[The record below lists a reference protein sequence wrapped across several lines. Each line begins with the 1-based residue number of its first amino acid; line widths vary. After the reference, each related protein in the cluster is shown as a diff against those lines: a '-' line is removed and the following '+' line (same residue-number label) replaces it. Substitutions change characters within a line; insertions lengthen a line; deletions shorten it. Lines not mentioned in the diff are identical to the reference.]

1 MRLSLG
7 RSALVAA
14 AVCAAVATGVV
25 LSPPA
30 GPAIA
35 QTAEF
40 GQTSTVGALFT
51 LTPSGQLGTHFCTAS
66 VVDSPRGDLILTA
79 AHCMA
84 NRQERQ
90 VAFVP
95 DYDQGQA
102 PFGIW
107 TVRDVITDANWV
119 SASDPDDD
127 YAFLIV
133 HRAGSKTPLQSL
145 TGGEVVGVDIPAGRV
160 VKVAGYPDG
169 TDALISCQN
178 TAEAFSPTQYQFD
191 CGGFTDGTSGSPLL
205 ADVGPL
211 PGADTVIGVIGGYEQ
226 GGDTDSVSYA
236 ARFSTRLSQL
246 YQTALAAARR

>member
-1 MRLSLG
+1 MRLGLG
-7 RSALVAA
+7 RSALIVT
-14 AVCAAVATGVV
+14 AVCVAVATGVA

-30 GPAIA
+30 GTVRA
-35 QTAEF
+35 QTAEY

-51 LTPSGQLGTHFCTAS
+51 LSSSGQLGTHFCTAS
-66 VVDSPRGDLILTA
+66 VVDSPRGDLIVTA

-84 NRQERQ
+84 NRSARQ

-102 PFGIW
+102 PFGVW
-107 TVRDVITDANWV
+107 TVRNIITDANWV
-119 SASDPDDD
+119 SDSDPDDD

-133 HRAGSKTPLQSL
+133 HQPGSKTPLQLL
-145 TGGEVVGVDIPAGRV
+145 TGGEVVGVDIPAGRM

-178 TAEAFSPTQYQFD
+178 TAEAFSPTQYEFN

-205 ADVGPL
+205 ADAGPL

-246 YQTALAAARR
+246 YQVALAAACR